1 MKNTW
6 MKWASLALVLGP
18 LAGFAADY
26 PIKDKTVTLIVPFA
40 AGGPTDRVA
49 RDLAEAMRKTLGAS
63 VVVENAAGGPEA

>member
-6 MKWASLALVLGP
+6 MKWASLALALGP
-18 LAGFAADY
+18 VAGIAADY

-49 RDLAEAMRKTLGAS
+49 RDLAEAVWWS
-63 VVVENAAGGPEA
+63 VARWPTTK